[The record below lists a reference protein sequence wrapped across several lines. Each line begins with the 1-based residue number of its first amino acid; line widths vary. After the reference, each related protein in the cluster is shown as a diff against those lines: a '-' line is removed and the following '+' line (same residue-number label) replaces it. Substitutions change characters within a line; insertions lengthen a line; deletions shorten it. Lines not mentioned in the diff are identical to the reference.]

1 MTTPIGVIT
10 FPGSNGD
17 HDAAFAFREN
27 LGVPVRL
34 IDYRETDL
42 GDVAA
47 IVLPGGFS
55 YGDHLRC
62 GAIARFAPVMTPL
75 RAFAARGGP
84 VLGIC
89 NGFQILTEAHLL
101 PGALLRNKTLRFHCH
116 WTHIQIEQTA
126 TAWTNRCEP
135 GQVLR
140 LPVAHGDGAY
150 FADGPTLERLE
161 GEGRVAARYCGN
173 SGDISHSIS
182 SDETRVDTADSM
194 DMTIE
199 AGGDVNPNGSVNR
212 IAGVTNEQGN
222 VVGLMPH
229 PERAADSLV
238 GGEDGLVILRSGLA
252 ALQVGV

>member
-1 MTTPIGVIT
+1 MTGWDSGMVNQVGIVT

-17 HDAAFAFREN
+17 HDAVFAFREN

-34 IDYRETDL
+34 IDYRETELD
-42 GDVAA
+42 GVAA

-75 RAFAARGGP
+75 RAFAERGGP

-116 WTHIQIEQTA
+116 WTHIQIEQRD
-126 TAWTNRCEP
+126 TAWTNQCES
-135 GQVLR
+135 GQILR

-150 FADGPTLERLE
+150 YADATTLERLE
-161 GEGRVAARYCGN
+161 GEGRVIARYC
-173 SGDISHSIS
+173 SAPKDISPESGN
-182 SDETRVDTADSM
+182 
-194 DMTIE
+194 E
-199 AGGDVNPNGSVNR
+199 ATSLDGHIVLDINPNGSVNR
-212 IAGVTNEQGN
+212 IAGVTNKQRN

-229 PERAADSLV
+229 PERAADPLV
-238 GGEDGLVILRSGLA
+238 NGVDGLSILRSGLA
-252 ALQVGV
+252 AVNVAV